1 MPKHADSLQR
11 IWDLLVA
18 VGAVVAAISIPARL
32 VLNYQA
38 MVRMT
43 RLDWALTIIFSAD
56 MLLHLHRSGWLG
68 SRSSPGTS
76 KPAPTHAWQWFVIDL
91 CAAIPFA
98 AFSAPPF
105 LQLLRALKVARVAE
119 GMWRWRGVEFQNP
132 TVIRLVLFF
141 FWLALSAHWI
151 ACGWL
156 ALRGISPDLDR
167 TTNYLRALYWC
178 VTTLATVGYGDIV
191 PSRNAEVLYAMLV
204 MVLGVGVYGYVIG
217 NVAALLANLDPAR
230 VRHRELVDRITAFM
244 RYRQFPAS
252 LQRRIFDYYEYLW
265 EKRLG
270 YDESAAISALPP
282 TLRTEVA
289 LFLSRDILQR
299 VPLFRGASDDFIK
312 AIAVEM
318 HPLIFLPGDYIVR
331 AGEPGEEMYFISRGR
346 VEVVSADDKVVYA
359 TLTTGDFFGEMA
371 LLHREPRTASVR
383 AIDYCDLYVLSIA
396 AFDRVLSRHPEVE
409 AHIRAV
415 AKQRR
420 EESEKR
426 QRRDEGGQC

>member
-1 MPKHADSLQR
+1 MPKHADSFQR
-11 IWDLLVA
+11 TWDLLVA
-18 VGAVVAAISIPARL
+18 VGAVVAAISIPVRL

-56 MLLHLHRSGWLG
+56 MLLRLHRSGWLG

-76 KPAPTHAWQWFVIDL
+76 KPAPPYAWQWFVIDL

-98 AFSAPPF
+98 AFSAPSF

-132 TVIRLVLFF
+132 TVIRLALFF

-191 PSRNAEVLYAMLV
+191 PSRNAEMLYAMLV

-252 LQRRIFDYYEYLW
+252 LQGRILDYYEYLW
-265 EKRLG
+265 ENRLG
-270 YDESAAISALPP
+270 YDESAAISELPP
-282 TLRTEVA
+282 TLRTEVS
-289 LFLSRDILQR
+289 LFLNGDILQK
-299 VPLFRGASDDFIK
+299 VPLFRGASGDFIK
-312 AIAVEM
+312 AIALEM
-318 HPLIFLPGDYIVR
+318 RPIIFMPGDYVVR
-331 AGEPGEEMYFISRGR
+331 AGELGEEMYFISRGT

-359 TLTTGDFFGEMA
+359 TLTTGDFFGEIA
-371 LLHREPRTASVR
+371 LLLREPRTASVR
-383 AIDYCDLYVLSIA
+383 AIDYCDLYSLSIA
-396 AFDRVLSRHPEVE
+396 ALDRVLTRHPGVA
-409 AHIRAV
+409 AHIRAI
-415 AKQRR
+415 ARQRQ
-420 EESEKR
+420 EETEKR
-426 QRRDEGGQC
+426 QERDEGGPF